1 MTKQKKNATMK
12 KGGKVKNQETEVEIV
27 KLVNNPMDEYASLN
41 EYEKH
46 IVDAVKKNVS
56 GLHDILQMRMF
67 NEKKNG
73 KMVGAHMLIPVV
85 VNGAAFAHELM
96 QLSVELKG
104 IVAVCHDDITDQMAI
119 IISWT

>member
-1 MTKQKKNATMK
+1 MAKMKKNATMK
-12 KGGKVKNQETEVEIV
+12 KGGKVKNQEMEVEIV

-46 IVDAVKKNVS
+46 IVDTVKKNVS